1 MSSIC
6 VVITFNGSWT
16 LDFKYLDHDTKLILL
31 NKHISFNTFLKKIS
45 EVANIDS
52 TRYALKIWFDIKLN
66 TSKGMLV
73 TSDEELSTCIHLL
86 TTDSP
91 YKNCHFIIEKIHP
104 SESAA
109 FKQSLAYAIDSEPF
123 ADYQHEKSRKRV
135 RRKLKESPPRK
146 ILRHDVLPEEVRV
159 GSIFENKQNMTK
171 FFCSLEIN
179 QKVEFTVVRSCSK
192 RYELKC
198 IVYKCGWNVRATRI
212 KNSTLFRVIKYH
224 NIHECSVDARKS
236 YQKHATSNFI
246 SEQIIEHVRDKKIE
260 VTPAFVENEMKKKFG
275 IDIGYHKAC
284 RAIQKANACIR
295 GTLEENYQIL
305 PSYLHMMVDRNLG
318 TYTSI
323 KRDAQNRPVIA
334 VDAIFLKSK
343 YRGVLF
349 VAVSKDA
356 NNQIFPL
363 CFGVADS
370 ENNEAYIWLFGEMRK
385 SIQVRREL
393 VFLSNRNQSIANG
406 IRKVLPEAHHDICLY
421 HFEKNL
427 KQRHAKATV
436 INLFQSA
443 ARSYKREDFNQLMS
457 QLKSIDKKTC
467 NYIME
472 EPPERWARSWF
483 RRRHYDMLTTN
494 MVFNLDSMLF
504 RINSE
509 GIKFIMDLKKRTCDC
524 LEFQLDELPC
534 PHAIAAINKRYLLK
548 SDYCSNWYSRETW
561 LKTYEGHVNTVGDQ
575 KSWDIPQNVQ
585 SEITKPPDV
594 EILQGRRQKK
604 RHIPATESVPFKS
617 TKCS

>member
-1 MSSIC
+1 MINNNEDE
-6 VVITFNGSWT
+6 VNMELIPITS
-16 LDFKYLDHDTKLILL
+16 HRIEE
-31 NKHISFNTFLKKIS
+31 IAESFCAS
-45 EVANIDS
+45 
-52 TRYALKIWFDIKLN
+52 
-66 TSKGMLV
+66 
-73 TSDEELSTCIHLL
+73 
-86 TTDSP
+86 
-91 YKNCHFIIEKIHP
+91 
-104 SESAA
+104 
-109 FKQSLAYAIDSEPF
+109 Q
-123 ADYQHEKSRKRV
+123 KSRKRV
-135 RRKLKESPPRK
+135 RRKVKESPPCK
-146 ILRHDVLPEEVRV
+146 ILRHDALPEEVRV

-198 IVYKCGWNVRATRI
+198 IVDKCGWNVRATRI

-236 YQKHATSNFI
+236 DQKHATSNFI

-275 IDIGYHKAC
+275 IDIGYHKAW
-284 RAIQKANACIR
+284 RAIQKAIACIR
-295 GTLEENYQIL
+295 GTPEENYQIL
-305 PSYLHMMVDRNLG
+305 PSYLHMMVAKNPG

-323 KRDAQNRPVIA
+323 KRDAQNRFAYLFFTPVASVAGWSYCRPVIA
-334 VDAIFLKSK
+334 VNATFLKSK

-370 ENNEAYIWLFGEMRK
+370 ENNEAYIWFFGEMRK
-385 SIQVRREL
+385 AIQVHREL

-406 IRKVLPEAHHDICLY
+406 IRKVFLEAHHGICLY

-443 ARSYKREDFNQLMS
+443 ARSYKREDFNQLIS
-457 QLKSIDKKTC
+457 QLKSIDKKTY

-472 EPPERWARSWF
+472 ELPERWA
-483 RRRHYDMLTTN
+483 
-494 MVFNLDSMLF
+494 
-504 RINSE
+504 
-509 GIKFIMDLKKRTCDC
+509 
-524 LEFQLDELPC
+524 
-534 PHAIAAINKRYLLK
+534 
-548 SDYCSNWYSRETW
+548 
-561 LKTYEGHVNTVGDQ
+561 
-575 KSWDIPQNVQ
+575 
-585 SEITKPPDV
+585 
-594 EILQGRRQKK
+594 
-604 RHIPATESVPFKS
+604 
-617 TKCS
+617 